1 MQNISIVIPVY
12 NRAEVVKRT
21 LNSVLGQQY
30 RPLEVVL
37 VDNCSTDG
45 TLAVLESFAAEHNT
59 PDFSV
64 KVVQESIHTAGAAR
78 NRGAQEAT
86 GEWLMFFDSDD
97 EMDSKLVSSYVECIK
112 DNGNK
117 TDIVSTGAILKFANG
132 SQRSL
137 PFFTSDILAVQ
148 VLHSQLATQR
158 YIVKKQFFET
168 CGKWNASLPA
178 WNDWELGMRLLINN
192 PHIAFLEKEYV
203 TVNHSG
209 EQSITGNNFKS
220 KAGVWEHV
228 IDVVQNE
235 VTQSSIGNK
244 HRYQRLLEYKRLVLA
259 AQYKLEG
266 EKSLSDNLRHHAM
279 QQLAATY
286 DNSLKWKYV
295 ISPIVRWLFNRVSS
309 GKRGAA
315 RVAIKIFG

>member
-12 NRAEVVKRT
+12 NRANIVSRT
-21 LNSVLGQQY
+21 LKTVVAQSY
-30 RPLEVVL
+30 RPLEIVL

-45 TLAVLESFAAEHNT
+45 TLAVLQQFASQYNA
-59 PDFSV
+59 PDFKV
-64 KVVQESIHTAGAAR
+64 KVVQETIHTAAAAR
-78 NRGAQEAT
+78 NRGTKET
-86 GEWLMFFDSDD
+86 TSKWIMFFDSDD
-97 EMDSKLVSSYVECIK
+97 EMSNDLVETYVKCLDDS
-112 DNGNK
+112 NK
-117 TDIVSTGAILKFANG
+117 VDIVSTGAIIKFTDG
-132 SQRSL
+132 TQRIL
-137 PFFTSDILAVQ
+137 PFFTKDMLAVQ
-148 VLHSQLATQR
+148 ILHSQLATQR
-158 YIVKKQFFET
+158 YIIRKEFLCK
-168 CGKWNASLPA
+168 CGKWDTSLLE
-178 WNDWELGMRLLINN
+178 WDDWELGMRLLLNN
-192 PHIAFLEKEYV
+192 PRITYIRGTHV

-286 DNSLKWKYV
+286 DNSPKWKYV